1 MSQPRLR
8 SVSKWTCCRTSRG
21 MVRVCL
27 AWLQSASCPI
37 GRIQSESSGFHAQGK
52 LHEWSDASLRC
63 ASRLF
68 LATIFQGTVGWWR
81 HRVLGQSR
89 WASSGGRDGH
99 VSNLDGDRWRRV
111 GAWHWAAS
119 VPEPLGGGSLA
130 DRWRYES
137 RRRQPGVRTSRG
149 HRRGVHQDWLEFLA
163 AARAAGSAVLD
174 DFGVSDSPPAQTPL
188 LGWGLLGGSM
198 EVAYALKKTGG
209 LDNDRLHRTPA

>member
-1 MSQPRLR
+1 MSQPRPR
-8 SVSKWTCCRTSRG
+8 SASKWTCCRTSRG

-119 VPEPLGGGSLA
+119 VTLGRRVTGRSLA
-130 DRWRYES
+130 IRKPSSAAGCTNLARPSPRRPS
-137 RRRQPGVRTSRG
+137 RLAGVSSCRSRG
-149 HRRGVHQDWLEFLA
+149 G
-163 AARAAGSAVLD
+163 
-174 DFGVSDSPPAQTPL
+174 FGCV
-188 LGWGLLGGSM
+188 G
-198 EVAYALKKTGG
+198 
-209 LDNDRLHRTPA
+209 